1 MDISEIV
8 NENFQLLTIFFPVMK
23 LDSVYQL
30 HSGKFGPISALKT
43 EFPALDELA
52 PLLSSNFRAPDLT

>member
-43 EFPALDELA
+43 EFPALDELVSCQA
-52 PLLSSNFRAPDLT
+52 SSDG